1 MKTTLRPRHLLLAIL
16 VILVPVCSWAQH
28 PLAKKYR
35 EQSTLKGRANPDMQ
49 LKSMMFAFQLQ
60 NRQELKQLL
69 ADQQNPNSVNYHR
82 WLTPQ
87 EFGSRFGVSQ
97 AQYQR
102 TVEWLQSNGF
112 SVKTQPGNR
121 LRIYF
126 EGAAQD
132 VERSFGVNIGLYQYN
147 GKTYY
152 SNDLSPQIPG
162 EFQNVAF
169 GIMGLDNF
177 PKEHPLY
184 QNGNHPLL
192 APADAQVG
200 YNLVPLISNGID
212 GTGQSIA
219 VIETSDFNVSDVQ
232 VFRNTFLL
240 KQNDPQKFFVT
251 TNPGID
257 TSGGETEAL
266 LDAEWAGAIAP
277 GATIQVVIAANQDLQ
292 GAMDYVI
299 DQLFT
304 TRVMGVSFGD
314 GESDLGSSSQAQPY
328 IDFLDSFFMQAASQ
342 GQTVVVASGDEGVLQ
357 ALGNGSNSTGPDIN
371 YFCASGYVV
380 CVGGTT
386 LNLQFDGSGNA
397 TQYLGET
404 VWNNHLT
411 GSNFAAS
418 GGGKSKYVTKPD
430 FQSGPGVPAD
440 GQRDVPDVAAVGDPG
455 GPGALLVLN
464 GVIDN
469 YTYGGTSLG
478 TPMWGGVFALVNQ
491 YASVGGVG
499 WANPRLYQ
507 IGSAQQLGTG
517 PQVFHDVTIGNNSAS
532 TVTGFSAGPGFD
544 LATGWGSFNGDL
556 FVRNFVVQAPAGVP
570 IDNTPQ
576 VTGTIPPSAS
586 TTGCGLNPTQYTVN
600 VPAGALQLVVKLDG
614 PANGDVDLYVRKGQS
629 VGDTGFFNPYIADY
643 TSQGSTAHEAVYIGP
658 NSPNPLTAGTYYI
671 AVSNCMQTAAAFT
684 LSASVITPSTPTKIE
699 ELSTDNGILEDYFD
713 PTGST
718 NYPPSGVNG
727 TIVVSRLRPT
737 RYPSTLTKIRIYSA
751 LWDQNNDPTG
761 KPIRII
767 AFNDPAGTGNPP
779 SAPTVLVSQSVIIPG
794 SNGFMEYAISN
805 PPVIQSGD
813 WYVGFQHP
821 AAYNGVLVSMNEGG
835 VWAGADFYSINNAVS
850 FTGPYQQPNPYP
862 PPNFFTPNFMIRAVV
877 QSQGQTTSTVNL
889 TVPPVGAVTETTSQA
904 NAQLQVGYATAST
917 TSGTAPFGTAVY
929 SYSPSGNIVTSA
941 NVVTEVGVP
950 SSVPTTRGRIFIDYR
965 TGVAAWPNGT
975 GTISIDTGMALVN
988 RGTATANITFTLHDL
1003 TGTVIATGHYSALAQ
1018 NALVQGGHTAL
1029 YIDQLNTIAPDF
1041 VFPSGVSTVMGSL
1054 DIVSD
1059 QWLSILAL
1067 RQTTNQRQ
1075 PVPELLLTSTPMAD
1089 LTQPLSAVPLFF
1101 PQFADGRGW
1110 TTMMVL
1116 LNTSTAPETG
1126 KLQLFQGDGTRLV
1139 VQEVGGSSNSSTPF
1153 SYSIPAGGVY
1163 VFQSN
1168 GFPSATNTGSAQVI
1182 PDTGTNTPVG
1192 AGVFSYTPGGNV
1204 LVTQAG
1210 IPSSTPT
1217 NHARIYV
1224 DESGGHDT
1232 GLAIANPGASSV
1244 NVTLNAFATDGVTPA
1259 GTSAVPL
1266 PLSGNGHDVKF
1277 AGQFIN
1283 NLPAGFTGVLDIS
1296 STQQFVALTLRD
1308 LTNARGYLLTTF
1320 PIADFNQT
1328 APNPLIFPQIAD
1340 SGGYQTQIIL
1350 LSTSNSSASAVTVNY
1365 FGYNGAPI
1373 AMKTER

>member
-112 SVKTQPGNR
+112 SVKMQPGNR

-132 VERSFGVNIGLYQYN
+132 VERSFGVNIGLYEYN

-169 GIMGLDNF
+169 GILGLDNF

-200 YNLVPLISNGID
+200 YNLVPLISSGID

-219 VIETSDFNVSDVQ
+219 VVELSDFNISDVQ
-232 VFRNTFLL
+232 VFRNIFGL
-240 KQNDPQKFFVT
+240 KQNDPQKLFVT

-314 GESDLGSSSQAQPY
+314 GESDLGSSSQALPY
-328 IDFLDSFFMQAASQ
+328 IEFLDSFFMQAASQ

-371 YFCASGYVV
+371 YLCASGYVV

-404 VWNNHLT
+404 VWNNHRA

-430 FQSGPGVPAD
+430 FQFGPGVPND
-440 GQRDVPDVAAVGDPG
+440 GFRDVPDVAAAADPG

-469 YTYGGTSLG
+469 HTYGGTSLS

-491 YASVGGVG
+491 YASMGGVG

-507 IGSAQQLGTG
+507 IGSAQQAHSG
-517 PQVFHDVTIGNNSAS
+517 PQVFNDVTSGNNSAP
-532 TVTGFSAGPGFD
+532 TVTGFNATPGFD

-586 TTGCGLNPTQYTVN
+586 TTGCGLNPTQYAVN

-699 ELSTDNGILEDYFD
+699 ELSTDNGILEDYFN

-737 RYPSTLTKIRIYSA
+737 RYPSTLTKIRIYST
-751 LWDQNNDPTG
+751 LWDQNYDPAG
-761 KPIRII
+761 KPFRLI

-779 SAPTVLVSQSVIIPG
+779 SAPTLLVNQQVTIPG
-794 SNGFMEYAISN
+794 SNGFMEYTISN

-835 VWAGADFYSINNAVS
+835 VWAQADFVSTNNAAS
-850 FTGPYQQPNPYP
+850 FTGPYQQPNPYS
-862 PPNFFTPNFMIRAVV
+862 PPNFYTPNFMIRAVV

-889 TVPPVGAVTETTSQA
+889 NVPPVGAVSDTTSQA

-917 TSGTAPFGTAVY
+917 TSGTAPFGTAVFNF
-929 SYSPSGNIVTSA
+929 SQSG

-950 SSVPTTRGRIFIDYR
+950 ASVPTTEGRIFIDYR
-965 TGVAAWPNGT
+965 TGVAAKSGQLDA

-988 RGTATANITFTLHDL
+988 RGTATANITFTLHGL
-1003 TGTVIATGHYSALAQ
+1003 TGGAPIATGHY
-1018 NALVQGGHTAL
+1018 NALVQNGHTAL
-1029 YIDQLNTIAPDF
+1029 FIDQLNSIAPDF
-1041 VFPSGVSTVMGSL
+1041 VLPSNFPAVTQFGSL

-1059 QWLSILAL
+1059 QPLSILAL
-1067 RQTTNQRQ
+1067 RQTTNQQ
-1075 PVPELLLTSTPMAD
+1075 SESLLTSTPMAD
-1089 LTQPLSAVPLFF
+1089 LTQSLSAVPLYF
-1101 PQFADGRGW
+1101 PQFADGNGY
-1110 TTMMVL
+1110 TTMVVL
-1116 LNTSTAPETG
+1116 LNTSSATETG
-1126 KLQLFQGDGTRLV
+1126 TLKLFQNGGTPLV
-1139 VQEVGGSSNSSTPF
+1139 VKQVGGSSNSSFP
-1153 SYSIPAGGVY
+1153 YSIQPGGVY
-1163 VFQSN
+1163 VFQSD
-1168 GFPSATNTGSAQVI
+1168 GSPSVVNAGSAQVI
-1182 PDTGTNTPVG
+1182 PDTGMNTPVG
-1192 AGVFSYTPGGNV
+1192 AGVFSFTEGGV
-1204 LVTQAG
+1204 LVTQSG
-1210 IPSSTPT
+1210 IPSATPT
-1217 NHARIYV
+1217 THARIYV

-1232 GLAIANPGASSV
+1232 GLAIANPGALSV
-1244 NVTLNAFATDGVTPA
+1244 NVTLNAFATDGITPA
-1259 GTSAVPL
+1259 GTSAGPL
-1266 PLSGNGHDVKF
+1266 SLSGNGHDAKF
-1277 AGQFIN
+1277 AGQFISG
-1283 NLPAGFTGVLDIS
+1283 LPAGFTGVLDIS
-1296 STQQFVALTLRD
+1296 SPQSFVALTLRS
-1308 LTNARGYLLTTF
+1308 LTNARGDSLLTTF
-1320 PIADFNQT
+1320 PIADFTQI
-1328 APNPLIFPQIAD
+1328 APNPLIFPQIVD
-1340 SGGYQTQIIL
+1340 SNGYQTQIIL

-1365 FGYNGAPI
+1365 FGDNGAPI
-1373 AMKTER
+1373 ALKSAR